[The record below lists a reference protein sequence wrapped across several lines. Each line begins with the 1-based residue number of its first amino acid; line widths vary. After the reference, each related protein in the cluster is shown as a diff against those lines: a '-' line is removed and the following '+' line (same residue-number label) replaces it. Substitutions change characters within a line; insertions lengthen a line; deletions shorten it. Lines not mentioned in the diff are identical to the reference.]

1 MRKQEQEALCRLEAA
16 LMEQTHAD
24 EIPVEETEEIDTIF
38 QDWSDVDYE
47 VYNTDDADVD
57 MDEYSEDVHRG
68 RHKNSFLPIAMVFSL
83 LLLAASIFILLQF
96 LGVI

>member
-1 MRKQEQEALCRLEAA
+1 MRKQEQETLRRLEAA
-16 LMEQTHAD
+16 LMEQSHTD
-24 EIPVEETEEIDTIF
+24 EIPVEETEDVDTIL

-47 VYNTDDADVD
+47 VYNTDDTDVD

-68 RHKNSFLPIAMVFSL
+68 RHKNSLFPIAMIFSL